1 MLAKHSPKGEQ
12 QHTTNAVD
20 ATMHLTTAIL
30 LQTVVAWQDK
40 ATKLPRLWLPT
51 TAPVTA
57 GATAWPLDASQ
68 KRKLG
73 KVLRLR
79 RGDALRVFD
88 SGMGEWLASYEDDR
102 VVAKEQTRAPA
113 PSTPLELFFA
123 PIKKKRASLLIEK
136 AVELGATR
144 LRPVKTQ
151 RTERA
156 SIQALPAPGATTSA
170 IAAAEQS
177 ERLDVPL
184 LDAVVDTHSVKT
196 DLPLYVCAARADG
209 RAPHLLDVVTGPCA
223 VLVGPEGGLTD
234 ADLAAISAAQ
244 PGAVAVTLGPAV
256 LRAETAACVAL
267 AFAGGALRR

>member
-88 SGMGEWLASYEDDR
+88 SSIGEWVASYEDDR

-123 PIKKKRASLLIEK
+123 PIKKKRTSLLIEK
-136 AVELGATR
+136 AVELGATS
-144 LRPVKTQ
+144 LRPV
-151 RTERA
+151 
-156 SIQALPAPGATTSA
+156 TTGVRMS
-170 IAAAEQS
+170 
-177 ERLDVPL
+177 R
-184 LDAVVDTHSVKT
+184 
-196 DLPLYVCAARADG
+196 
-209 RAPHLLDVVTGPCA
+209 
-223 VLVGPEGGLTD
+223 
-234 ADLAAISAAQ
+234 
-244 PGAVAVTLGPAV
+244 
-256 LRAETAACVAL
+256 
-267 AFAGGALRR
+267 AGGVCTASTPSTRRLLAVRCRGCRPPRH